1 MDFQRLNHALGEQQQ
16 RSDVMDT
23 RKLHTIL
30 AISTPRNHDWPLAL
44 RPTKSEFEVMI
55 VLDGI

>member
-1 MDFQRLNHALGEQQQ
+1 MGEQQQ
-16 RSDVMDT
+16 RPDVMDT

-30 AISTPRNHDWPLAL
+30 AIFTPRNHGWPVAL

-55 VLDGI
+55 VVDSI

>member
-1 MDFQRLNHALGEQQQ
+1 MGEQQQ
-16 RSDVMDT
+16 RRSDVMDT

-30 AISTPRNHDWPLAL
+30 AIFTPRNHDGPLAL

-55 VLDGI
+55 ILDSI